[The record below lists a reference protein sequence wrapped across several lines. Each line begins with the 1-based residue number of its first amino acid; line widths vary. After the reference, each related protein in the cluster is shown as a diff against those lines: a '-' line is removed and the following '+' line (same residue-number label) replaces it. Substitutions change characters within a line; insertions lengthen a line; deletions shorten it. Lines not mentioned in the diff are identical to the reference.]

1 MMTARHFSA
10 AAAARIV
17 APGSNAPTRPF
28 QEHAMH
34 VQSETSSFTALRI
47 AATVAAALASMLVVA
62 AIARPEMM
70 SMAMLRQ
77 LIVGF
82 GL

>member
-1 MMTARHFSA
+1 
-10 AAAARIV
+10 
-17 APGSNAPTRPF
+17 
-28 QEHAMH
+28 MH